1 MYDEITSK
9 KIAYILT
16 VQDAAHSG
24 VYNKI
29 LDQVSF
35 WRSSGYIVELYVI
48 TDLESAEKWK
58 RIDENAVILLNSD
71 LSSKISNRINLVKLA
86 IAAKP
91 TIVYIRDCFPIFIP
105 RSNIPVIVEI
115 QSLIGQELKNRSWTR
130 YALFTILKKLVYSN
144 VSGAIF
150 VTQELMQMN
159 EISLRPQIPKVAIG
173 NSINLERIAQLPPRQ
188 EARHGLFFVGSPNQV
203 WHGVVELIEFAKD
216 NPEIDVHVVGQIG
229 TEALSNLH
237 YYGKLDSSE
246 YRAVADRCI
255 AGVGSLNMNLNRM
268 RQASSL
274 KVREYLALGLP
285 VILKYE
291 DSDVSGADS
300 YVLQL
305 PDDGRPLTDFSAEI
319 KTFLDRWATKRV
331 SRSQVFNL
339 DVHNKEA
346 IRLEFLEEVLLKVGT
361 VKLPEG

>member
-1 MYDEITSK
+1 MQ
-9 KIAYILT
+9 L
-16 VQDAAHSG
+16 
-24 VYNKI
+24 
-29 LDQVSF
+29 F
-35 WRSSGYIVELYVI
+35 VI
-48 TDLESAEKWK
+48 TDLGSVDRWK
-58 RIDENAVILLNSD
+58 SIDENAVVLVDSD
-71 LSSKISNRINLVKLA
+71 LSRKISNRVNLVKLA
-86 IAAKP
+86 IATNP
-91 TIVYIRDCFPIFIP
+91 SIIYTRDSFPILIP

-130 YALFTILKKLVYSN
+130 FVLFRIFKRGVYAN

-159 EISLRPQIPKVAIG
+159 EISLRQQIPKVAIG

-188 EARHGLFFVGSPNQV
+188 EARHGLFFVGSSNQL
-203 WHGVVELIEFAKD
+203 WHGVVELIDFAEN
-216 NPEIDVHVVGQIG
+216 NPDIDVHIVGQIG
-229 TEALSNLH
+229 MKTLSNLH
-237 YYGKLDSSE
+237 YYGKLDSAG
-246 YRAVADRCI
+246 YRAVADRCV
-255 AGVGSLNMNLNRM
+255 AGVGSLNLKLNRM
-268 RQASSL
+268 NQASSL

-285 VILKYE
+285 VILKYQ
-291 DSDVSGADS
+291 DSDVNSADS

-305 PDDGRPLTDFSAEI
+305 PNDGRPLTDFSAEI

-331 SRSQVFNL
+331 SRSQIFKV